1 MEIYSWKELKEKYP
15 TWDTLLL
22 GNGASIAIH
31 SEFCYPSL
39 YDKAKSDGLL
49 SRSEAIFK
57 KFDTEN
63 FEQVLLACWYAEK
76 VNAAL
81 GITGTEGEGDVLKNA
96 SDEVRNSLI
105 KAVHAVHPRFSMNSE
120 LKEDLKR
127 ISEFAKDF
135 KTIFV
140 LNYDLLFYWAMNLY
154 NANHKNWFKDL
165 FTKNSEFDFNLD
177 RYREPYYPNNEA
189 SLVFYPHGN
198 IFISRNCVGVEN
210 KLNLGEEYDFLGC
223 IKNAW
228 KRGDLPVFVSEGKSE
243 QKLNAIRRS
252 RYLSRV
258 YEDILSKEIKESLV
272 IYGWSFSE
280 NDGHIM
286 KAIAENDIERI
297 AVSVY
302 TGGSDEEKRIF
313 CDRVNKN
320 IENMKKNDKKSKRDV
335 KTMFFDSCSP
345 GCWNNK

>member
-1 MEIYSWKELKEKYP
+1 MRIYSWKELKEKYP
-15 TWDTLLL
+15 IWDTLLL

-31 SEFCYPSL
+31 DEFCYSSL
-39 YDKAKSDGLL
+39 YDKAKRDGLL

-57 KFDTEN
+57 QFDTEN
-63 FEQVLLACWYAEK
+63 FEHVLLACWYAEK
-76 VNAAL
+76 VNTAL

-105 KAVHAVHPRFSMNSE
+105 NAVHGVHPKFSISSE
-120 LKEDLKR
+120 LKNVLKT

-154 NANHKNWFKDL
+154 NDNHKNWFKDL
-165 FTKNSEFDFNLD
+165 FVKDSEFVFDLD
-177 RYREPYYPNNEA
+177 KYRVPFKQNKGA

-198 IFISRNCVGVEN
+198 IFISRDCVGIEK
-210 KLNLGEEYDFLGC
+210 KLNLGGEDNFLEC
-223 IKNAW
+223 IKNTW
-228 KRGDLPVFVSEGKSE
+228 ENGDLPVFVSEGKSE

-258 YEDILSKEIKESLV
+258 YEDLLSKEIKKSLV

-286 KAIAENDIERI
+286 DAIAENDIERI

-313 CDRVNKN
+313 CDRVNEN
-320 IENMKKNDKKSKRDV
+320 IKNMKNRKTPKRDV
-335 KTMFFDSCSP
+335 ETMFFDSRSP